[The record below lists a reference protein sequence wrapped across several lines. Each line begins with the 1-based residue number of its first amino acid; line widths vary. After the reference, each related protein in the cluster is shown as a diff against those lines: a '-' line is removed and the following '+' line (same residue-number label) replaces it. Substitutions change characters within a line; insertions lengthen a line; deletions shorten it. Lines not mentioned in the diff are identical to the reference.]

1 MRSLRHFL
9 RYEVRIYVTNSIKD
23 FNYVELVDVVTSG
36 KFKFE
41 DIKEIAETQLEDIS
55 KFITDINTVIN
66 SLDGDSNFKQL
77 AEKMFKVLPD
87 INYKRDFVFD
97 LLTLRNSFYS
107 TYVWMI
113 TEKGTHLYP
122 VKTALEMASIIGKVV
137 AVYIISRGEIYESDI
152 FSVSNINRKRR
163 FRVI

>member
-9 RYEVRIYVTNSIKD
+9 RYEVRVNVINSIKD
-23 FNYVELVDVVTSG
+23 FNYVELVDLVTSG
-36 KFKFE
+36 KFKFA
-41 DIKEIAETQLEDIS
+41 DSKEVAEMQLKDIS

-77 AEKMFKVLPD
+77 AEKMFEVLPD
-87 INYKRDFVFD
+87 IFYKRDFVFD
-97 LLTLRNSFYS
+97 LLTLRNHFYS

-122 VKTALEMASIIGKVV
+122 VTTALEMVSIIGKVV
-137 AVYIISRGEIYESDI
+137 AVYIISRGGLYESDT
-152 FSVSNINRKRR
+152 FSVSNINR
-163 FRVI
+163 IGTTN